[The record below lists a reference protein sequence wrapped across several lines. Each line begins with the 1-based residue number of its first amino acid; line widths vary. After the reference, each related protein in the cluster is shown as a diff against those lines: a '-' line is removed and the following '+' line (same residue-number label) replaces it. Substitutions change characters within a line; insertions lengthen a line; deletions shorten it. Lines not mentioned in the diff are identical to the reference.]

1 MLGMAMVPFMMYLSH
16 MEPHTAISLDT
27 DWFYRKPFV
36 IVVKE
41 TSMIFCALC
50 SALGSAW
57 QVMYEKFMEL
67 TANPMEFLDARPFR
81 QRKRYNP
88 ENYRTSIAD
97 PMMITLTVLGC
108 AIGYLVAAL

>member
-1 MLGMAMVPFMMYLSH
+1 
-16 MEPHTAISLDT
+16 LDT
-27 DWFYRKPFV
+27 DWFYRKPFAF
-36 IVVKE
+36 VVKE
-41 TSMIFCALC
+41 TSMLFCALC

-97 PMMITLTVLGC
+97 PMMVTLTVLGC
-108 AIGYLVAAL
+108 AIGYFVAHLK

>member
-1 MLGMAMVPFMMYLSH
+1 
-16 MEPHTAISLDT
+16 
-27 DWFYRKPFV
+27 
-36 IVVKE
+36 
-41 TSMIFCALC
+41 
-50 SALGSAW
+50 
-57 QVMYEKFMEL
+57 L